1 MTSTTTSDADPE
13 DAEAVELLL
22 ADLREATDRVE
33 ELEARVEAIG
43 EEELERV
50 ADAYNG
56 ATRLL
61 DRYEERATDYDDFQ
75 GYVEFQ
81 ETFVDFVE
89 GLPEDLPAREG
100 FEAAD
105 EAFQKSRL
113 NEEDFEIARAHLA
126 EPHEYASLLSE
137 YREARRRR
145 SDAEHAVR
153 SRLREVEARID
164 HLERT
169 LALGAADL
177 DAPVEDLQEPIEA
190 YDEAVRE
197 AFETFKREASAR
209 EVFALLGVAGSYPLV
224 GFRQPPTRLRE
235 YVESNEAGEDPIPKL
250 LEYADYSVSKLEH
263 YVDAPHE
270 LKRHVATNRTYLDRL
285 DAGPLT
291 VEWPPPPASTLRY
304 RTREYEAVV
313 RRFAPEEVVAALR
326 EVRRLTA
333 DPWRYGDLR
342 EAAHAVA
349 ELDADQRAM
358 LEREAVEPTL
368 DEAREQ
374 RDRLGEALDGT

>member
-1 MTSTTTSDADPE
+1 MTSTRSEPASDDGE
-13 DAEAVELLL
+13 RVEELVAE
-22 ADLREATDRVE
+22 LREARERVE
-33 ELEARVEAIG
+33 ELEARVEEVG

-61 DRYEERATDYDDFQ
+61 ERYEDRATDYDDFQ

-89 GLPEDLPAREG
+89 GLDDDLPAREG

-105 EAFQKSRL
+105 ETFQKSRL
-113 NEEDFEIARAHLA
+113 NEEDFERAREQLA
-126 EPHEYASLLSE
+126 EAREYASLLSD
-137 YREARRRR
+137 YREARGRR

-153 SRLREVEARID
+153 SRLRDVEERVD
-164 HLERT
+164 DLERT

-177 DAPVEDLQEPIEA
+177 DAPVEALSDPIEA

-197 AFETFKREASAR
+197 AFEAFKHEAPAR
-209 EVFALLGVAGSYPLV
+209 EVFALVAVTASYPLV
-224 GFRQPPTRLRE
+224 DFRSPPTRLRE
-235 YVESNEAGEDPIPKL
+235 YVESSDVGEEPIPKL
-250 LEYADYSVSKLEH
+250 LEYADYSASKLDH
-263 YVDAPHE
+263 YVDRPHE

-291 VEWPPPPASTLRY
+291 VEWPPPPMSKLRY

-313 RRFAPEEVVAALR
+313 RRFAPEEVVGALR
-326 EVRRLTA
+326 EVRRLAT
-333 DPWRYGDLR
+333 DPEWYGDLR
-342 EAAHAVA
+342 EAAHAID
-349 ELDADQRAM
+349 ELDEEGRAM
-358 LEREAVEPTL
+358 LERDAVEPAL
-368 DEAREQ
+368 REAREK
-374 RDRLGEALDGT
+374 RDRLREALDGA

>member
-1 MTSTTTSDADPE
+1 MTSTRSEPASDDGETVE
-13 DAEAVELLL
+13 DLVAELHEA
-22 ADLREATDRVE
+22 RERVE
-33 ELEARVEAIG
+33 ELEARVEEVG

-61 DRYEERATDYDDFQ
+61 ERYEDRATDYDDFQ

-89 GLPEDLPAREG
+89 GLDDDLPAREG

-105 EAFQKSRL
+105 ETFQKSRL
-113 NEEDFEIARAHLA
+113 NEEDFERAREQLA
-126 EPHEYASLLSE
+126 EAREYASLLSD
-137 YREARRRR
+137 YREARGRR

-153 SRLREVEARID
+153 SQLRDVEERVD
-164 HLERT
+164 DLERT

-177 DAPVEDLQEPIEA
+177 DAPVEALRDPIEA

-197 AFETFKREASAR
+197 AFEAFKREASAR
-209 EVFALLGVAGSYPLV
+209 EVFALVAVTASYPLV
-224 GFRQPPTRLRE
+224 DFRSPPTRLRE
-235 YVESNEAGEDPIPKL
+235 YVESSDVGEEPIPKL
-250 LEYADYSVSKLEH
+250 LEYADYSASKLDH
-263 YVDAPHE
+263 YVDRPHE

-291 VEWPPPPASTLRY
+291 VEWPPPPMSKLRY

-313 RRFAPEEVVAALR
+313 RRFAPEEVVGALR
-326 EVRRLTA
+326 EVRRLAT
-333 DPWRYGDLR
+333 DPEWYGDLR
-342 EAAHAVA
+342 EAAHAID
-349 ELDADQRAM
+349 ELDEEGRAM
-358 LEREAVEPTL
+358 LERDAVEPAL
-368 DEAREQ
+368 REAREK
-374 RDRLGEALDGT
+374 RDRLREALDGA